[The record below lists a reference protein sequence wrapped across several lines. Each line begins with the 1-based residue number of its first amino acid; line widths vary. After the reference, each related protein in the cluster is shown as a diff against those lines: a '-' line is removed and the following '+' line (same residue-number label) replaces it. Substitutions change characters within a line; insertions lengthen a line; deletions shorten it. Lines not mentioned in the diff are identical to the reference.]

1 MEYGFKDASMRR
13 IANAVGMSAA
23 GLYKHFVSKEEMFSA
38 LVEPSYQGLLSL
50 FGSEAG
56 EQAKTVGTGD
66 LRSFESVG
74 DAKLAMTYIY
84 DYLEAFQLIVC
95 RSQGTKYEGFLHD
108 IAVLEEKTTLSFMEI
123 LKSQGVPI
131 KEFRFPELHLL
142 TTANINAVFQA
153 VEHGFTRE
161 EAMHYADTLDSF
173 FSKAWREFFG
183 Y

>member
-56 EQAKTVGTGD
+56 EQAKAVGTGD

-74 DAKLAMTYIY
+74 DANLQITGNK
-84 DYLEAFQLIVC
+84 V
-95 RSQGTKYEGFLHD
+95 
-108 IAVLEEKTTLSFMEI
+108 
-123 LKSQGVPI
+123 
-131 KEFRFPELHLL
+131 
-142 TTANINAVFQA
+142 
-153 VEHGFTRE
+153 
-161 EAMHYADTLDSF
+161 
-173 FSKAWREFFG
+173 
-183 Y
+183 

>member
-1 MEYGFKDASMRR
+1 
-13 IANAVGMSAA
+13 
-23 GLYKHFVSKEEMFSA
+23 
-38 LVEPSYQGLLSL
+38 
-50 FGSEAG
+50 
-56 EQAKTVGTGD
+56 
-66 LRSFESVG
+66 
-74 DAKLAMTYIY
+74 
-84 DYLEAFQLIVC
+84 
-95 RSQGTKYEGFLHD
+95 
-108 IAVLEEKTTLSFMEI
+108 MEI